1 MSIDE
6 VANAEFGNI
15 SPSPNDDGQETSQ
28 RNLELIYDLKV
39 NVEVVLGKTTMTI
52 RELLNLAP
60 GSVVELDKL
69 AGESIEILV
78 NGMLIGK
85 GEVVV
90 INDNFGL
97 RITDIVSSEERL
109 KKI

>member
-15 SPSPNDDGQETSQ
+15 SPSPNNDGQETSQ

-52 RELLNLAP
+52 RR
-60 GSVVELDKL
+60 V
-69 AGESIEILV
+69 
-78 NGMLIGK
+78 
-85 GEVVV
+85 
-90 INDNFGL
+90 
-97 RITDIVSSEERL
+97 T
-109 KKI
+109 